1 MATHPSMPQ
10 VRLDADETSYVAAFI
25 EAGQW

>member
-10 VRLDADETSYVAAFI
+10 VWLDADGTSDVAAFI
-25 EAGQW
+25 EAGQR